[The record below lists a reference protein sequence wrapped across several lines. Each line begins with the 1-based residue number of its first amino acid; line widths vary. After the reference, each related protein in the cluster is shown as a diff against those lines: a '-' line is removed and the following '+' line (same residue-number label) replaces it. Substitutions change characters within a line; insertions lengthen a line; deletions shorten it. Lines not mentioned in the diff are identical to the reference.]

1 MKETVL
7 NAMLANAGVAALVAA
22 RIGWSERVR
31 NSPLPAITLAQ
42 VGGAPSI
49 TMSGPDGL
57 ASPDVQVD
65 CWAENPA
72 DADDL
77 ASAVKAW
84 AGGVNRVSTA
94 GVLQGVFVTSE
105 HDFFEGEAPERI
117 HRTVLVL
124 RVWFPEP

>member
-7 NAMLANAGVAALVAA
+7 NSMLADVGIAAKAAA
-22 RIGWSERVR
+22 RISWSERVR
-31 NSPLPAITLAQ
+31 GSALPAITLAR
-42 VGGAPSI
+42 VGGAPGV

-57 ASPDVQVD
+57 DGGFVQVD

-77 ASAVKAW
+77 AGAVKAW

-94 GVLQGVFVTSE
+94 GALQGVFVTSE

-117 HRTVLVL
+117 HRTLLVMQ
-124 RVWFPEP
+124 VWFPQP